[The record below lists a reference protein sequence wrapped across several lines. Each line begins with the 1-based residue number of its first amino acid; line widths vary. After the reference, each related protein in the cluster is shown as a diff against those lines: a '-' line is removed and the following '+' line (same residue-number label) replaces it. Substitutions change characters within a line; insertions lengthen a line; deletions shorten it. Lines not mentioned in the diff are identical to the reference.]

1 MPEPMIEIMNSPSK
15 KLRGALIGCGFFSR
29 NHLNAWRDIEGVEI
43 VALCDTDSDHLKVTA
58 NEFGIERT
66 YADASAMI
74 AAERLDFV
82 DIATT
87 VRSHR
92 ALVEMAAQ
100 AGIAVICQKPF
111 AQSLEDAQA
120 MVDACDKAHVPL
132 MVHENFRWQPAIQ
145 AVSMVLESEA
155 IGTPFW
161 GRVSFRSAFDVFS
174 GQPYLAEGA
183 RFIVED
189 LGIHILDIAR
199 FLFGNVRQLTALTT
213 RVNPSIR
220 GEDAATMLLSHAS
233 GMTSIVDCSYAS
245 HLPQELFPQTLI
257 EVDGS
262 AGTLRLLSDYRLQV
276 HTRNGTSVETIAMPA
291 LGWISSPWQA
301 IQSSVYAIQ
310 AHWVDCLRTGR
321 QPATSGHDNLQT
333 LALVEATYASA
344 QLKKV
349 VEVDALLK
357 AD

>member
-1 MPEPMIEIMNSPSK
+1 MNSLSK
-15 KLRGALIGCGFFSR
+15 NLRGALIGCGFFSR
-29 NHLNAWRDIEGVEI
+29 NHLHAWRDIEGVEI
-43 VALCDTDSDHLKVTA
+43 VALCDTDSERLKATA
-58 NEFGIERT
+58 TEFGIERT
-66 YADASAMI
+66 YTDASAMV
-74 AAERLDFV
+74 AGERLDFV

-92 ALVEMAAQ
+92 SLVEMAAR

-111 AQSLEDAQA
+111 ASSLNDAKA
-120 MVDACDKAHVPL
+120 MVSACDAAHVPL
-132 MVHENFRWQPAIQ
+132 MIHENFRWQPAIQ
-145 AVSMVLESEA
+145 SVGKILESGA

-199 FLFGNVRQLTALTT
+199 FLFGDVRRLTASTT
-213 RVNPSIR
+213 RVNASIN
-220 GEDAATMLLSHAS
+220 GEDVATMLMTHAS
-233 GMTSIVDCSYAS
+233 GMTSIVDCSYATS
-245 HLPQELFPQTLI
+245 LPEELFPQTLI

-262 AGTLRLLSDYRLQV
+262 VGTLRLMSDYRLQV
-276 HTRNGTSVETIAMPA
+276 HTPDGTSVETVAMPD
-291 LGWISSPWQA
+291 LGWTSSPWQA

-310 AHWVDCLRTGR
+310 EHWVDCLRTGR
-321 QPATSGHDNLQT
+321 QPATNGRDNLQT

-344 QLKKV
+344 ELKKQI
-349 VEVDALLK
+349 EVDALLN